1 MSNTQADNNNNNN
14 NNNERTP
21 PDNETNNNN
30 NFSNNNN
37 SGSNAKNL
45 EFATSKKNLILNNN
59 NGDKYTEHINN
70 NLTFISKFIRSKSGI
85 AGVVILLILV
95 SMTLYAFF
103 GIPFASFKEWNNPN
117 YWIDNPRLASPIWSD
132 LFGFLGR
139 NIPEHLILSS
149 SIDNNDRTSSK
160 NKVTISTTNENGI
173 TVVTHSYH
181 INYNS
186 DIPPNDF
193 MITYSLHKEEIP
205 PVIEIEFIRP
215 NKNKFD
221 IYFDSITPSVSGS
234 NQSITL
240 GRIFSTG
247 SLIHPKLLDYLK
259 FYDYKQETS
268 KPEIMLFSNQDK
280 RSIMKGDYTFNVKFY
295 LFNNEDEILNSK
307 LILGGEKFGLMGTDE
322 LRRDLTVGLVWG
334 APVALFI
341 GLSVSTIS
349 IVIGMI
355 YGVIAGYK
363 GKRTDEGLMRINDIF
378 YSLPTLPIL
387 IILSLFIGRSIFLIV
402 LFLIFFGWMGTAKIS
417 RSLALQI
424 KNFQYVEAAKLI
436 GQSDRKIIFKHII
449 PQLLPL
455 TFASIAISVP
465 GAILAEASLSFI
477 GLGDPSIP
485 TWGQILHEAHI
496 AAAASRGL
504 WWWLIPPGM
513 LIALTGLAFVLIGN
527 TIDSILNPKMK
538 RM

>member
-1 MSNTQADNNNNNN
+1 MSKLNEDKNNNKNNNNINSDFN
-14 NNNERTP
+14 IKNVEVANTKKLILRNRKSK
-21 PDNETNNNN
+21 TNNN
-30 NFSNNNN
+30 
-37 SGSNAKNL
+37 KNDSSL
-45 EFATSKKNLILNNN
+45 LSEFK
-59 NGDKYTEHINN
+59 H
-70 NLTFISKFIRSKSGI
+70 SKSGI
-85 AGVVILLILV
+85 AGVVILLFLV
-95 SMTLYAFF
+95 SMTIYAFF
-103 GIPFASFKEWNNPN
+103 GIPFTSFKEWNNPN
-117 YWIDNPRLASPIWSD
+117 YWIDNPRLASPIWTN
-132 LFGFLGR
+132 FGGFFGVKT
-139 NIPEHLILSS
+139 PEHIILSS
-149 SIDNNDRTSSK
+149 TTADNDNYMNNNE
-160 NKVTISTTNENGI
+160 NKVTISNTNENGI
-173 TVVTHSYH
+173 KVITHSYN
-181 INYNS
+181 INYDYDLS
-186 DIPPNDF
+186 PNDF
-193 MITYSLHKEEIP
+193 MITYSLYKNEIP
-205 PVIEIEFIRP
+205 PAIEIEVLRP
-215 NKNKFD
+215 DKHKFD
-221 IYFDSITPSVSGS
+221 IYFDSIIPSISGT
-234 NQSITL
+234 NQTVTF
-240 GRIFSTG
+240 GRIFSTD
-247 SLIHPKLLDYLK
+247 SLIHQKLLDYLK
-259 FYDYKQETS
+259 LYEYKQDSS
-268 KPEIMLFSNQDK
+268 KPEIMLFSNQEK
-280 RSIMKGDYTFNVKFY
+280 RSILKGNYTFNIKFY
-295 LFNNEDEILNSK
+295 LFHKEDDILNSK
-307 LILGGEKFGLMGTDE
+307 LILGGERFGLMGTDE
-322 LRRDLTVGLVWG
+322 LRRDLTVGLMWG

-436 GQSDRKIIFKHII
+436 GQPDRKIIFKHII

-485 TWGQILHEAHI
+485 TWGQILHEAHT

-504 WWWLIPPGM
+504 WWWLIPPGL

-527 TIDSILNPKMK
+527 TIDSILNPKMRK
-538 RM
+538 V

>member
-1 MSNTQADNNNNNN
+1 
-14 NNNERTP
+14 
-21 PDNETNNNN
+21 
-30 NFSNNNN
+30 
-37 SGSNAKNL
+37 
-45 EFATSKKNLILNNN
+45 
-59 NGDKYTEHINN
+59 
-70 NLTFISKFIRSKSGI
+70 
-85 AGVVILLILV
+85 
-95 SMTLYAFF
+95 
-103 GIPFASFKEWNNPN
+103 
-117 YWIDNPRLASPIWSD
+117 
-132 LFGFLGR
+132 
-139 NIPEHLILSS
+139 
-149 SIDNNDRTSSK
+149 
-160 NKVTISTTNENGI
+160 
-173 TVVTHSYH
+173 
-181 INYNS
+181 
-186 DIPPNDF
+186 

-205 PVIEIEFIRP
+205 PAIEIELIRP

-240 GRIFSTG
+240 GRIFSTDN
-247 SLIHPKLLDYLK
+247 LIHQKLLDYLK

-268 KPEIMLFSNQDK
+268 KPEIMLFSNQDT
-280 RSIMKGDYTFNVKFY
+280 RSIMKGNYTFNVKFY
-295 LFNNEDEILNSK
+295 LFHNEDQIINSK

-322 LRRDLTVGLVWG
+322 LRRDLMVGLVWG

-363 GKRTDEGLMRINDIF
+363 GKRTDESLMRLNDIF
-378 YSLPTLPIL
+378 YSLPTLPLL

-424 KNFQYVEAAKLI
+424 KNFQYVEAAQLI
-436 GQSDRKIIFKHII
+436 GQSDIKIVFKHII

>member
-1 MSNTQADNNNNNN
+1 MSKLNEDKNNNNNN
-14 NNNERTP
+14 S
-21 PDNETNNNN
+21 D
-30 NFSNNNN
+30 SNI
-37 SGSNAKNL
+37 KNV
-45 EFATSKKNLILNNN
+45 EVANTKKLILRNRKKSKTN
-59 NGDKYTEHINN
+59 INN
-70 NLTFISKFIRSKSGI
+70 KNDSSLLSEFKRSKSGI
-85 AGVVILLILV
+85 AGVVILLFLV
-95 SMTLYAFF
+95 SMTIYAFF
-103 GIPFASFKEWNNPN
+103 GIPFTSFKEWNNPN
-117 YWIDNPRLASPIWSD
+117 YWIDNPRLASPIWSN
-132 LFGFLGR
+132 FGGFFGEKT
-139 NIPEHLILSS
+139 PEHIILSS
-149 SIDNNDRTSSK
+149 ITTDNDKYINNNE
-160 NKVTISTTNENGI
+160 NKITISNTNENGI
-173 TVVTHSYH
+173 KVITHSYN
-181 INYNS
+181 INYDYDLS
-186 DIPPNDF
+186 PNDF
-193 MITYSLHKEEIP
+193 MITYSLYKKEVP
-205 PVIEIEFIRP
+205 PAIEIEVLRP
-215 NKNKFD
+215 DKHKFD
-221 IYFDSITPSVSGS
+221 IYFDSVTPSISGT
-234 NQSITL
+234 NQTVTF
-240 GRIFSTG
+240 GRIFSTD
-247 SLIHPKLLDYLK
+247 SLIHQKLLDYLK
-259 FYDYKQETS
+259 LYEYKQDSS
-268 KPEIMLFSNQDK
+268 KPEIMLFSNQEK
-280 RSIMKGDYTFNVKFY
+280 RSILKGNYTFNIKFY
-295 LFNNEDEILNSK
+295 LFNNEDDILNSK
-307 LILGGEKFGLMGTDE
+307 LILGGERFGLMGTDE

-485 TWGQILHEAHI
+485 TWGQILHEAHT

-504 WWWLIPPGM
+504 WWWLIPPGL

-527 TIDSILNPKMK
+527 TIDSILNPKMRK
-538 RM
+538 V

>member
-1 MSNTQADNNNNNN
+1 MSKLNEDKNNNNNN
-14 NNNERTP
+14 S
-21 PDNETNNNN
+21 D
-30 NFSNNNN
+30 SNI
-37 SGSNAKNL
+37 KNV
-45 EFATSKKNLILNNN
+45 EVANTKKLILRNRKKSKTN
-59 NGDKYTEHINN
+59 INKN
-70 NLTFISKFIRSKSGI
+70 DSSLLSEFKRSKSGI
-85 AGVVILLILV
+85 AGVVILLFLV
-95 SMTLYAFF
+95 SMTIYAFF
-103 GIPFASFKEWNNPN
+103 GIPFTSFKEWNNPN
-117 YWIDNPRLASPIWSD
+117 YWIDNPRLASPIWSN
-132 LFGFLGR
+132 FGGFFGEKT
-139 NIPEHLILSS
+139 PEHIVLSS
-149 SIDNNDRTSSK
+149 TTADNDKYVNNNE
-160 NKVTISTTNENGI
+160 NKITISNTNENGI
-173 TVVTHSYH
+173 KVVTHSYN
-181 INYNS
+181 INYDYDLS
-186 DIPPNDF
+186 PNDF
-193 MITYSLHKEEIP
+193 MITYSLYKKEVP
-205 PVIEIEFIRP
+205 PAIEIEVLRP
-215 NKNKFD
+215 DKHKFD
-221 IYFDSITPSVSGS
+221 IYFNSITPSISGT
-234 NQSITL
+234 NQTVTF
-240 GRIFSTG
+240 GRIFSTD
-247 SLIHPKLLDYLK
+247 SLIHQKLLDYLK
-259 FYDYKQETS
+259 LYEYKQDSS
-268 KPEIMLFSNQDK
+268 KPEIMLFSNQEK
-280 RSIMKGDYTFNVKFY
+280 RSILKGNYTFNIKFY
-295 LFNNEDEILNSK
+295 LFHNEDDILNSK
-307 LILGGEKFGLMGTDE
+307 LILGGERFGLIGTDE

-485 TWGQILHEAHI
+485 TWGQILHEAHT

-504 WWWLIPPGM
+504 WWWLIPPGL

-527 TIDSILNPKMK
+527 TIDSILNPKMRK
-538 RM
+538 V

>member
-1 MSNTQADNNNNNN
+1 MSSKKGYNNNNNN
-14 NNNERTP
+14 NNNKRNSSN
-21 PDNETNNNN
+21 NETKNDD
-30 NFSNNNN
+30 N
-37 SGSNAKNL
+37 SDPNVKNK
-45 EFATSKKNLILNNN
+45 EFTIFKKNSILNNN
-59 NGDKYTEHINN
+59 TGTKNIQNVNN
-70 NLTFISKFIRSKSGI
+70 NFTFISEFIRNKSGI
-85 AGVVILLILV
+85 AGVSILLFLV
-95 SMTLYAFF
+95 SMSLYAFF
-103 GIPFASFKEWNNPN
+103 GIPFESFKEWNNPN
-117 YWIDNPRLASPIWSD
+117 YWIDNPRLASPVWSD
-132 LFGFLGR
+132 FFGLLGKS
-139 NIPEHLILSS
+139 IPEHMILSS
-149 SIDNNDRTSSK
+149 DNNGKDTNNIK
-160 NKVTISTTNENGI
+160 NKVTISTTNENGVN
-173 TVVTHSYH
+173 VVTHSYH

-193 MITYSLHKEEIP
+193 MVTYSLHKKEIP
-205 PVIEIEFIRP
+205 PAIEIELIRP
-215 NKNKFD
+215 DKNKFN
-221 IYFDSITPSVSGS
+221 IYFDSITPSISGS

-240 GRIFSTG
+240 GRIFSTDN
-247 SLIHPKLLDYLK
+247 LIHQKLLDYLK
-259 FYDYKQETS
+259 FYDYNQDNS
-268 KPEIMLFSNQDK
+268 KPEVMLFSNSEK
-280 RSIMKGDYTFNVKFY
+280 RSIMKGNYTFNVKFY
-295 LFNNEDEILNSK
+295 LFNNEDKILNSK
-307 LILGGEKFGLMGTDE
+307 FILGGEKFGLMGTDE
-322 LRRDLTVGLVWG
+322 LRRNLTVGLVWG

-378 YSLPTLPIL
+378 YSLPTLPLL

-436 GQSDRKIIFKHII
+436 GQPDIKIIFKHII

-485 TWGQILHEAHI
+485 TWGQILHEAHT

-504 WWWLIPPGM
+504 WWWLIPPGA

-538 RM
+538 KV

>member
-1 MSNTQADNNNNNN
+1 MSKLNEDKNNNNNN
-14 NNNERTP
+14 S
-21 PDNETNNNN
+21 D
-30 NFSNNNN
+30 SNI
-37 SGSNAKNL
+37 KNV
-45 EFATSKKNLILNNN
+45 EVANTKKLILNRKKSKTN
-59 NGDKYTEHINN
+59 INKN
-70 NLTFISKFIRSKSGI
+70 DSSLLSEFKRSKSGI
-85 AGVVILLILV
+85 AGVVILLFLV
-95 SMTLYAFF
+95 SMTIYAFF
-103 GIPFASFKEWNNPN
+103 GIPFTSFKEWNNPN
-117 YWIDNPRLASPIWSD
+117 YWIDNPRLASPIWSN
-132 LFGFLGR
+132 FGGFFGEKT
-139 NIPEHLILSS
+139 PEHIVLSS
-149 SIDNNDRTSSK
+149 TTADNDKYVNNNE
-160 NKVTISTTNENGI
+160 NKITISNTNENGI
-173 TVVTHSYH
+173 KVVTHSYN
-181 INYNS
+181 INYDYDLS
-186 DIPPNDF
+186 PNDF
-193 MITYSLHKEEIP
+193 MITYSLYKKEVP
-205 PVIEIEFIRP
+205 PAIEIEVLRP
-215 NKNKFD
+215 DKHKFD
-221 IYFDSITPSVSGS
+221 IYFNSITPSISGT
-234 NQSITL
+234 NQTVTF
-240 GRIFSTG
+240 GRIFSTD
-247 SLIHPKLLDYLK
+247 SLIHQKLLDYLK
-259 FYDYKQETS
+259 LYEYKQDSS
-268 KPEIMLFSNQDK
+268 KPEIMLFSNQEK
-280 RSIMKGDYTFNVKFY
+280 RSILKGNYTFNIKFY
-295 LFNNEDEILNSK
+295 LFHNEDDILNSK
-307 LILGGEKFGLMGTDE
+307 LILGGERFGLIGTDE

-485 TWGQILHEAHI
+485 TWGQILHEAHT

-504 WWWLIPPGM
+504 WWWLIPPGL

-527 TIDSILNPKMK
+527 TIDSILNPKMRK
-538 RM
+538 V

>member
-14 NNNERTP
+14 NERTP
-21 PDNETNNNN
+21 SDNETNNNN

-37 SGSNAKNL
+37 PGSNAKNL

-59 NGDKYTEHINN
+59 NGDKYTENINN

-103 GIPFASFKEWNNPN
+103 GIPFASFREWNNPN

-173 TVVTHSYH
+173 TVVTHSQ
-181 INYNS
+181 
-186 DIPPNDF
+186 
-193 MITYSLHKEEIP
+193 HKEEIP
-205 PVIEIEFIRP
+205 PVIEIELIRP

-240 GRIFSTG
+240 GRIFSTD
-247 SLIHPKLLDYLK
+247 SLIHQKLLDYLK

-280 RSIMKGDYTFNVKFY
+280 RSIMKGNYTFNVKFY
-295 LFNNEDEILNSK
+295 LFDNEDEILNSK

-378 YSLPTLPIL
+378 YSLPTLPLL
-387 IILSLFIGRSIFLIV
+387 IILSLF
-402 LFLIFFGWMGTAKIS
+402 
-417 RSLALQI
+417 
-424 KNFQYVEAAKLI
+424 
-436 GQSDRKIIFKHII
+436 
-449 PQLLPL
+449 
-455 TFASIAISVP
+455 
-465 GAILAEASLSFI
+465 
-477 GLGDPSIP
+477 
-485 TWGQILHEAHI
+485 
-496 AAAASRGL
+496 
-504 WWWLIPPGM
+504 
-513 LIALTGLAFVLIGN
+513 
-527 TIDSILNPKMK
+527 
-538 RM
+538 

>member
-1 MSNTQADNNNNNN
+1 MSKLNEDKNNNKNNNNINSDFN
-14 NNNERTP
+14 IKNVEVANTKKLILRNRKSK
-21 PDNETNNNN
+21 TNNN
-30 NFSNNNN
+30 
-37 SGSNAKNL
+37 KNDSSL
-45 EFATSKKNLILNNN
+45 LSEFK
-59 NGDKYTEHINN
+59 H
-70 NLTFISKFIRSKSGI
+70 SKSGI
-85 AGVVILLILV
+85 AGVVILLFLV
-95 SMTLYAFF
+95 SMTIYAFF
-103 GIPFASFKEWNNPN
+103 GIPFTSFKEWNNPN
-117 YWIDNPRLASPIWSD
+117 YWIDNPRLASPIWTN
-132 LFGFLGR
+132 FGGFFGVKT
-139 NIPEHLILSS
+139 PEHIILSS
-149 SIDNNDRTSSK
+149 TTADNDNYMNNNE
-160 NKVTISTTNENGI
+160 NKVTISNTNENGI
-173 TVVTHSYH
+173 KVITHSYN
-181 INYNS
+181 INYDYDLS
-186 DIPPNDF
+186 PNDF
-193 MITYSLHKEEIP
+193 MITYSLYKNEIP
-205 PVIEIEFIRP
+205 PAIEIEVLRP
-215 NKNKFD
+215 DKHKFD
-221 IYFDSITPSVSGS
+221 IYFDSIIPSISGT
-234 NQSITL
+234 NQTVTF
-240 GRIFSTG
+240 GRIFSTD
-247 SLIHPKLLDYLK
+247 SLIHQKLLDYLK
-259 FYDYKQETS
+259 LYEYKQDSS
-268 KPEIMLFSNQDK
+268 KPEIMLFSNQEK
-280 RSIMKGDYTFNVKFY
+280 RSILKGNYTFTIKFY
-295 LFNNEDEILNSK
+295 LFHKEDDILNSK
-307 LILGGEKFGLMGTDE
+307 LILGGERFGLMGTDE
-322 LRRDLTVGLVWG
+322 LRRDLTVGLMWG

-436 GQSDRKIIFKHII
+436 GQPDRKIIFKHII

-485 TWGQILHEAHI
+485 TWGQILHEAHT

-504 WWWLIPPGM
+504 WWWLIPPGL

-527 TIDSILNPKMK
+527 TIDSILNPKMRK
-538 RM
+538 V

>member
-1 MSNTQADNNNNNN
+1 MSNKESDNNNNIDHTHSDNEINN
-14 NNNERTP
+14 NK
-21 PDNETNNNN
+21 
-30 NFSNNNN
+30 N
-37 SGSNAKNL
+37 SGSNAKNI
-45 EFATSKKNLILNNN
+45 EFANSKKNLILKNNKD
-59 NGDKYTEHINN
+59 DKYTENINN
-70 NLTFISKFIRSKSGI
+70 NLTFISEFIRSKSGI
-85 AGVVILLILV
+85 TGVIILLILI

-103 GIPFASFKEWNNPN
+103 GIPFLSFKEWNNPN

-132 LFGFLGR
+132 FYGFFGR

-149 SIDNNDRTSSK
+149 SSDNNDASSSK
-160 NKVTISTTNENGI
+160 NKVTISTTNENGVTI
-173 TVVTHSYH
+173 VTHSYH

-193 MITYSLHKEEIP
+193 MITYSLHKGEIP
-205 PVIEIEFIRP
+205 PAIEIELVRP
-215 NKNKFD
+215 NKTKFD
-221 IYFDSITPSVSGS
+221 IYFESITPSISGS

-240 GRIFSTG
+240 GRIFSTDN
-247 SLIHPKLLDYLK
+247 LIHQKLLDYLK

-268 KPEIMLFSNQDK
+268 KPEIMLFSNQDT
-280 RSIMKGDYTFNVKFY
+280 RSIMKGNYTFNVKFY
-295 LFNNEDEILNSK
+295 LFNNEDKIQNSK
-307 LILGGEKFGLMGTDE
+307 LILGGKKFGLMGTDE
-322 LRRDLTVGLVWG
+322 LRRDLTVGLLWG

-349 IVIGMI
+349 IIIGMI

-378 YSLPTLPIL
+378 YSLPTLPLL

-436 GQSDRKIIFKHII
+436 GQPDIKIIFKHII

-527 TIDSILNPKMK
+527 TIDYILNPKMK

>member
-1 MSNTQADNNNNNN
+1 MSNKQADN
-14 NNNERTP
+14 
-21 PDNETNNNN
+21 
-30 NFSNNNN
+30 NNNN
-37 SGSNAKNL
+37 SGSNADNI
-45 EFATSKKNLILNNN
+45 EFPTSKKNLILNNN
-59 NGDKYTEHINN
+59 TSDKSIHNINN
-70 NLTFISKFIRSKSGI
+70 NLTFISEFIRRKSGI
-85 AGVVILLILV
+85 AGVIILLILV
-95 SMTLYAFF
+95 SMTIYAFF

-117 YWIDNPRLASPIWSD
+117 YWIDNPRLASPIWSNF
-132 LFGFLGR
+132 FGYLGR
-139 NIPEHLILSS
+139 DIPEHLILSS
-149 SIDNNDRTSSK
+149 SVENNDVNSGG

-173 TVVTHSYH
+173 NLVTHSYH

-193 MITYSLHKEEIP
+193 MITYSLHKEKIP
-205 PVIEIEFIRP
+205 PAIEIELIRP
-215 NKNKFD
+215 NNDKFD
-221 IYFDSITPSVSGS
+221 IYFDSITPSISGS

-240 GRIFSTG
+240 GRIFSTD
-247 SLIHPKLLDYLK
+247 SLIHQKLLDYLK
-259 FYDYKQETS
+259 FYNYQQETS
-268 KPEIMLFSNQDK
+268 KPEIMLFSNHEN
-280 RSIMKGDYTFNVKFY
+280 RLIMKGNYTFNVKFY

-322 LRRDLTVGLVWG
+322 LRRDLTIGLVWG

-349 IVIGMI
+349 IVIGII
-355 YGVIAGYK
+355 YGIIAGYK
-363 GKRTDEGLMRINDIF
+363 GKRTDESLMRINDIF
-378 YSLPTLPIL
+378 YSLPTLPLL
-387 IILSLFIGRSIFLIV
+387 IIMSLFLGRSIFLIV

-436 GQSDRKIIFKHII
+436 GQSDIKIIFKHII

-477 GLGDPSIP
+477 GLGDPSFP
-485 TWGQILHEAHI
+485 TWGQILHEAHT

-527 TIDSILNPKMK
+527 TIDSVLNPKMK
-538 RM
+538 RR

>member
-1 MSNTQADNNNNNN
+1 MSKLNEDKNNNNNN
-14 NNNERTP
+14 S
-21 PDNETNNNN
+21 D
-30 NFSNNNN
+30 SNI
-37 SGSNAKNL
+37 KNV
-45 EFATSKKNLILNNN
+45 EVANTKKLILRNRKKSKTN
-59 NGDKYTEHINN
+59 INKN
-70 NLTFISKFIRSKSGI
+70 DSSLLSEFKRSKSGI
-85 AGVVILLILV
+85 AGVVILLFLV
-95 SMTLYAFF
+95 SMTIYAFF
-103 GIPFASFKEWNNPN
+103 GIPFTSFKEWNNPN
-117 YWIDNPRLASPIWSD
+117 YWIDNPRLASPIWSN
-132 LFGFLGR
+132 FGGFFGEKT
-139 NIPEHLILSS
+139 PEHIVLSS
-149 SIDNNDRTSSK
+149 TTADNDKYVNNNE
-160 NKVTISTTNENGI
+160 NKITISNTNENGI
-173 TVVTHSYH
+173 KVVTHSYN
-181 INYNS
+181 INYDYDLS
-186 DIPPNDF
+186 PNDF
-193 MITYSLHKEEIP
+193 MITYSLYKKEVP
-205 PVIEIEFIRP
+205 PAIEIEVLRP
-215 NKNKFD
+215 DKHKFD
-221 IYFDSITPSVSGS
+221 IYFNSITPSISGT
-234 NQSITL
+234 NQTVTF
-240 GRIFSTG
+240 GRIFSTD
-247 SLIHPKLLDYLK
+247 SLIHQKLLDYLK
-259 FYDYKQETS
+259 LYEYKQDSS
-268 KPEIMLFSNQDK
+268 KPEIMLFSNQEK
-280 RSIMKGDYTFNVKFY
+280 RSILKGNYTFNIKFY
-295 LFNNEDEILNSK
+295 LFHNEDDILNSK
-307 LILGGEKFGLMGTDE
+307 LILGGERFGLIGTDE

-334 APVALFI
+334 APIALFI

-485 TWGQILHEAHI
+485 TWGQILHEAHT

-504 WWWLIPPGM
+504 WWWLIPPGL

-527 TIDSILNPKMK
+527 TIDSILNPKMRK
-538 RM
+538 V

>member
-1 MSNTQADNNNNNN
+1 MSNKQADNNNKY
-14 NNNERTP
+14 
-21 PDNETNNNN
+21 
-30 NFSNNNN
+30 
-37 SGSNAKNL
+37 SGSNADNI
-45 EFATSKKNLILNNN
+45 EFPTSKKNLILNNN
-59 NGDKYTEHINN
+59 TSDKSIHNI
-70 NLTFISKFIRSKSGI
+70 TFISEFIRRKSGI
-85 AGVVILLILV
+85 AGVIILLILV
-95 SMTLYAFF
+95 SMTIYALF

-132 LFGFLGR
+132 FFGFLGR
-139 NIPEHLILSS
+139 DTPEHLILSS
-149 SIDNNDRTSSK
+149 SAENNDANSGT

-173 TVVTHSYH
+173 NVVTHSYH

-193 MITYSLHKEEIP
+193 MITYSLHKEKIP
-205 PVIEIEFIRP
+205 PAIEIELIRP
-215 NKNKFD
+215 NNNKFD
-221 IYFDSITPSVSGS
+221 IYFDSITPSISGS

-240 GRIFSTG
+240 GRIFSTD
-247 SLIHPKLLDYLK
+247 SLIHQKLLDYLK
-259 FYDYKQETS
+259 FYNYKQETS
-268 KPEIMLFSNQDK
+268 KPEVMLFSNHENQ
-280 RSIMKGDYTFNVKFY
+280 SIMKGNYTFNVKFY

-355 YGVIAGYK
+355 YGIIAGYK
-363 GKRTDEGLMRINDIF
+363 GKRTDESLMRINDIF
-378 YSLPTLPIL
+378 YSLPTLPLL
-387 IILSLFIGRSIFLIV
+387 IIMSLFLGRSIFLIV

-436 GQSDRKIIFKHII
+436 GQSDIKIIFKHII

-485 TWGQILHEAHI
+485 TWGQILHEAHT

-527 TIDSILNPKMK
+527 TIDSVLNPKMK

>member
-1 MSNTQADNNNNNN
+1 MSKLNEDKNNNNNN
-14 NNNERTP
+14 S
-21 PDNETNNNN
+21 D
-30 NFSNNNN
+30 SNI
-37 SGSNAKNL
+37 KNVDV
-45 EFATSKKNLILNNN
+45 ANTKKLILRNRKKSKTNIN
-59 NGDKYTEHINN
+59 KYDSSLLSE
-70 NLTFISKFIRSKSGI
+70 FKRSKSGI
-85 AGVVILLILV
+85 AGVVILLFLV
-95 SMTLYAFF
+95 SMTIYAFF
-103 GIPFASFKEWNNPN
+103 GIPFTSFKEWNNPN
-117 YWIDNPRLASPIWSD
+117 YWIDNPRLASPIWSN
-132 LFGFLGR
+132 FGGFFGEKT
-139 NIPEHLILSS
+139 PEHIVLSS
-149 SIDNNDRTSSK
+149 TTADNDKYVNNNE
-160 NKVTISTTNENGI
+160 NKITISNTNENGI
-173 TVVTHSYH
+173 KVVTHSYN
-181 INYNS
+181 INYDYDLS
-186 DIPPNDF
+186 PNDF
-193 MITYSLHKEEIP
+193 MITYSLYKKEVP
-205 PVIEIEFIRP
+205 PAIEIEVLRP
-215 NKNKFD
+215 DKHKFD
-221 IYFDSITPSVSGS
+221 IYFNSITPSISGT
-234 NQSITL
+234 NQTVTF
-240 GRIFSTG
+240 GRIFSTD
-247 SLIHPKLLDYLK
+247 SLIHQKLLDYLK
-259 FYDYKQETS
+259 LYEYKQDSS
-268 KPEIMLFSNQDK
+268 KPEIMLFSNQEK
-280 RSIMKGDYTFNVKFY
+280 RSILKGNYTFNIKFY
-295 LFNNEDEILNSK
+295 LFHNEDDILNSK
-307 LILGGEKFGLMGTDE
+307 LILGGERFGLIGTDE

-485 TWGQILHEAHI
+485 TWGQILHEAHT

-513 LIALTGLAFVLIGN
+513 LIALTGLSFVLIGN
-527 TIDSILNPKMK
+527 TIDSVLNPKMK

>member
-1 MSNTQADNNNNNN
+1 MSNKQADNNNN

-21 PDNETNNNN
+21 SDNETNNNN
-30 NFSNNNN
+30 NFNNNNN

-45 EFATSKKNLILNNN
+45 EFATSEKNLILNNN
-59 NGDKYTEHINN
+59 NGDKYTENINN

-132 LFGFLGR
+132 LFGFFGR

-205 PVIEIEFIRP
+205 PVIEIELIRP

-240 GRIFSTG
+240 GRIFSTD
-247 SLIHPKLLDYLK
+247 SLIHQKLLDYLK

-280 RSIMKGDYTFNVKFY
+280 RSIMKGNYTFNVKFY

-378 YSLPTLPIL
+378 YSLPTLPLL

-436 GQSDRKIIFKHII
+436 GQSDIKIIFKHII

>member
-1 MSNTQADNNNNNN
+1 MSNKQADNNNNNSGYN
-14 NNNERTP
+14 A
-21 PDNETNNNN
+21 DNI
-30 NFSNNNN
+30 
-37 SGSNAKNL
+37 
-45 EFATSKKNLILNNN
+45 EFPTSKKNLILNNN
-59 NGDKYTEHINN
+59 TSDKSIHNINN
-70 NLTFISKFIRSKSGI
+70 NLTFISEFIRRKSGI
-85 AGVVILLILV
+85 AGVIILLILV
-95 SMTLYAFF
+95 SMTIYAFF

-132 LFGFLGR
+132 FFGYLGR
-139 NIPEHLILSS
+139 DIPEHLILSS
-149 SIDNNDRTSSK
+149 SVENNDVNSGG

-173 TVVTHSYH
+173 NLVTHSYH

-193 MITYSLHKEEIP
+193 MITYSLHKEKIP
-205 PVIEIEFIRP
+205 PAIEIELIRP
-215 NKNKFD
+215 NNDKFD
-221 IYFDSITPSVSGS
+221 IYFDSITPSISGS

-240 GRIFSTG
+240 GRIFSTD
-247 SLIHPKLLDYLK
+247 SLIHQKLLDYLK
-259 FYDYKQETS
+259 FYNYQQETS
-268 KPEIMLFSNQDK
+268 KPEIMLFSNHEN
-280 RSIMKGDYTFNVKFY
+280 RLIMKGNYTFNVKFY

-322 LRRDLTVGLVWG
+322 LRRDLTIGLVWG

-349 IVIGMI
+349 IVIGII
-355 YGVIAGYK
+355 YGIIAGYK

-378 YSLPTLPIL
+378 YSLPTLPLL
-387 IILSLFIGRSIFLIV
+387 IIMSLFLGRSIFLIV

-436 GQSDRKIIFKHII
+436 GQSDIKIIFKHII

-477 GLGDPSIP
+477 GLGDPSFP
-485 TWGQILHEAHI
+485 TWGQILHEAHT

-527 TIDSILNPKMK
+527 TIDSVLNPKMK
-538 RM
+538 RR

>member
-1 MSNTQADNNNNNN
+1 MSNKQADN
-14 NNNERTP
+14 
-21 PDNETNNNN
+21 
-30 NFSNNNN
+30 NNNN
-37 SGSNAKNL
+37 SGSNADNI
-45 EFATSKKNLILNNN
+45 EFPTSKKNLILNNN
-59 NGDKYTEHINN
+59 TSDKSIHNINN
-70 NLTFISKFIRSKSGI
+70 NLIFISEFIRRKRGI
-85 AGVVILLILV
+85 AGVIILLILV
-95 SMTLYAFF
+95 SMTIYAFF

-132 LFGFLGR
+132 FFGSLGR
-139 NIPEHLILSS
+139 DIPEHLILSS
-149 SIDNNDRTSSK
+149 SVENNDANSGA

-173 TVVTHSYH
+173 NVVTHSYH

-193 MITYSLHKEEIP
+193 MITYSLHKEKIP
-205 PVIEIEFIRP
+205 PVIEIELIRP
-215 NKNKFD
+215 NNNKFD
-221 IYFDSITPSVSGS
+221 IYFDSITPSISGS

-240 GRIFSTG
+240 GRIFSTD
-247 SLIHPKLLDYLK
+247 SLIHQKLLDYLK
-259 FYDYKQETS
+259 FYNYKQETS
-268 KPEIMLFSNQDK
+268 KPEVMLFSNHEN
-280 RSIMKGDYTFNVKFY
+280 RSILKGNYTFNVKFY

-355 YGVIAGYK
+355 YGIIAGYK
-363 GKRTDEGLMRINDIF
+363 GKRTDESLMRINDIF
-378 YSLPTLPIL
+378 YSLPTLPLL

-436 GQSDRKIIFKHII
+436 GQSDIKIIFKHII

-485 TWGQILHEAHI
+485 TWGQILHEAHT

>member
-1 MSNTQADNNNNNN
+1 MSSRQGDNNNNNN
-14 NNNERTP
+14 NNNKRKHS
-21 PDNETNNNN
+21 NNATNNNN
-30 NFSNNNN
+30 NSDSNT
-37 SGSNAKNL
+37 KRI

-59 NGDKYTEHINN
+59 KEDEYIQNVNN
-70 NLTFISKFIRSKSGI
+70 NLTFIYQFIRSKNAI
-85 AGVVILLILV
+85 AGVLILLFLV

-132 LFGFLGR
+132 FFGLLGR
-139 NIPEHLILSS
+139 NVPEHMILSS
-149 SIDNNDRTSSK
+149 SAGNDEDANNSE
-160 NKVTISTTNENGI
+160 NKVIISTTNENGVN
-173 TVVTHSYH
+173 VVTHSYH

-205 PVIEIEFIRP
+205 PAIEIEVINP
-215 NKNKFD
+215 NKNTFN
-221 IYFDSITPSVSGS
+221 IYFDSITPSISGS

-240 GRIFSTG
+240 GRIFSTDN
-247 SLIHPKLLDYLK
+247 LIHQKLLDYLK
-259 FYDYKQETS
+259 FYDYKQDTS
-268 KPEIMLFSNQDK
+268 KPEVMLFSNQEK
-280 RSIMKGDYTFNVKFY
+280 RSILKGNYTFNVKFY
-295 LFNNEDEILNSK
+295 LFHNEDKILNSK

-378 YSLPTLPIL
+378 YSLPTLPLL

-436 GQSDRKIIFKHII
+436 GQPDIKIISKHII

-504 WWWLIPPGM
+504 WWWLIPPGI

-527 TIDSILNPKMK
+527 TIDSVLNPKMK
-538 RM
+538 RV

>member
-1 MSNTQADNNNNNN
+1 MSNKQADNNNNNSGPN
-14 NNNERTP
+14 V
-21 PDNETNNNN
+21 DNI
-30 NFSNNNN
+30 
-37 SGSNAKNL
+37 
-45 EFATSKKNLILNNN
+45 EFPTSKKNLILKNNTN
-59 NGDKYTEHINN
+59 DKSIHNINN
-70 NLTFISKFIRSKSGI
+70 NLTFISEFIRRKSGI
-85 AGVVILLILV
+85 AGVIILLILV
-95 SMTLYAFF
+95 SMTIYAFF

-132 LFGFLGR
+132 FFGFLGR
-139 NIPEHLILSS
+139 NTPEHLILSS
-149 SIDNNDRTSSK
+149 SIENNDATSGK
-160 NKVTISTTNENGI
+160 NKVTISTADENGI
-173 TVVTHSYH
+173 NVVRHSYH

-193 MITYSLHKEEIP
+193 MITYSLYKEKIP
-205 PVIEIEFIRP
+205 PAIEIELIRP
-215 NKNKFD
+215 NNNKFD
-221 IYFDSITPSVSGS
+221 IYFDSVTPSISGS

-240 GRIFSTG
+240 GRIFSTD
-247 SLIHPKLLDYLK
+247 SLIHQKLLDYVK
-259 FYDYKQETS
+259 FYNYKQETS
-268 KPEIMLFSNQDK
+268 KPEVMLFSNHEN
-280 RSIMKGDYTFNVKFY
+280 RSIMKGNYTFNVKFY

-355 YGVIAGYK
+355 YGIIAGYK
-363 GKRTDEGLMRINDIF
+363 GKRTDESLMRINDIF
-378 YSLPTLPIL
+378 YSLPTLPLL
-387 IILSLFIGRSIFLIV
+387 IIMSLFIGRSIFLIV

-436 GQSDRKIIFKHII
+436 GQSDIKIIFKHII

-485 TWGQILHEAHI
+485 TWGQILHEAHT

-527 TIDSILNPKMK
+527 TIDSVLNPKMK